1 MRSSGFL
8 LRSKNSILYLIE
20 PVLAFIAVLLLVALF
35 SPTFAPMKLRM
46 IELHANDISSILQI
60 SKAGQIAEWMDG
72 NEEIDPLLLSLSSEL
87 NPCYGYTFEVS
98 EGEISKKTEY
108 NRKSTGITV
117 ERLVIHKDRAFIA
130 RLTLW
135 L

>member
-46 IELHANDISSILQI
+46 IELHANDISRS
-60 SKAGQIAEWMDG
+60 GQITGWMDG

-98 EGEISKKTEY
+98 EGESSKKTEY
-108 NRKSTGITV
+108 HRKSTGITV